1 MFLATHL
8 LAFVLLAPGSATRS
22 DGMRA
27 ERLDLRGR
35 CDSSLETLR
44 GGKVEPPTPFGEDD
58 RAALR
63 AAEARSHGLE
73 DMRAGG
79 AVGVL
84 AVVLLVLLIL
94 ILI

>member
-1 MFLATHL
+1 MFAAQL
-8 LAFVLLAPGSATRS
+8 LTLVLLAPGAASGLH
-22 DGMRA
+22 GMRA
-27 ERLDLRGR
+27 ERIEVCTRTDAG
-35 CDSSLETLR
+35 LESMR
-44 GGKVEPPTPFGEDD
+44 AGKIEPPSPVCEDD

-63 AAEARSHGLE
+63 AAEARSPGLE

-84 AVVLLVLLIL
+84 AVVVLLLLIL